1 MPVALTLPPGL
12 SPGVVAEEPAEPPFP
27 PAPEPPKSEP
37 ATPCPPPSEGLSSAV
52 PEHASSG
59 LAARTFRN
67 VRRLL
72 LTRVPCLVLSC
83 LVLARAR
90 LRKWGALSPKRPGE
104 SG

>member
-52 PEHASSG
+52 PEHARSG

-72 LTRVPCLVLSC
+72 LTRVPFSC
-83 LVLARAR
+83 LGTGLAAQIGYPQPEATRRVR
-90 LRKWGALSPKRPGE
+90 LD
-104 SG
+104 